1 VDWREWRTTLIA
13 PARTAAGNL
22 TGVAVGLAVSPVR
35 SAMIVIRI
43 GEGDAVRME
52 KQAALEH
59 IANMR
64 QIVGA
69 KLRSD
74 GEP

>member
-1 VDWREWRTTLIA
+1 
-13 PARTAAGNL
+13 
-22 TGVAVGLAVSPVR
+22 
-35 SAMIVIRI
+35 MIVIRI